1 MAVIEIRT
9 NVDVDLSKYCM
20 SLNNSGYVAFFID
33 GQCMLLH
40 GMIMGLKPGDK
51 MTVDH
56 IDGDKLNN
64 VRANSRFMI
73 INKTSSTKS
82 FTPPTITDCEG
93 WRKKEAEGTKLE

>member
-1 MAVIEIRT
+1 MAVIEIET
-9 NVDVDLSKYCM
+9 DVDVDLSKYSM